1 MEIKDD
7 ITRRKIELTIEIL
20 QAALQGK
27 DIEFNS
33 RSDKGWVKIDN
44 IRVICPSIIE
54 SYRIANNYRP
64 CDTKHEFIQLME
76 YHVHNLTI
84 KETNT
89 QYLYSIINVCE
100 TYVMLNRQDG
110 TGSVPVTFKKLFD
123 NFTIK
128 NEKEYIIGIKINNNE
143 EQWI

>member
-7 ITRRKIELTIEIL
+7 ITRRKIELTIEVL

-27 DIEFNS
+27 DIEINS
-33 RSDKGWVKIDN
+33 YSDKGWVKVDN
-44 IRVICPSIIE
+44 IRIICPSVIE

-64 CDTKHEFIQLME
+64 CATKQEFIQLMV

-84 KETNT
+84 KETNS
-89 QYLYSIINVCE
+89 QYLYSITNVYE

-110 TGSVPVTFKKLFD
+110 SGSVPATFEELFD
-123 NFTIK
+123 NFIF
-128 NEKEYIIGIKINNNE
+128 NNDKD
-143 EQWI
+143 

>member
-7 ITRRKIELTIEIL
+7 ITRKKVELTIEIL

-33 RSDKGWVKIDN
+33 HSDKGWVKLDN
-44 IRVICPSIIE
+44 IRIICPSIIE

-64 CDTKHEFIQLME
+64 CGTKHEFIQLMT

-89 QYLYSIINVCE
+89 QYLYSITNVCD
-100 TYVMLNRQDG
+100 TYAMLNRQDG
-110 TGSVPVTFKKLFD
+110 SGSVPVTFKELFD
-123 NFTIK
+123 NFTFNNDK
-128 NEKEYIIGIKINNNE
+128 DYIIGIKINDE
-143 EQWI
+143 EE

>member
-7 ITRRKIELTIEIL
+7 ITRKKIELTIEIL

-27 DIEFNS
+27 DIEYNS
-33 RSDKGWVKIDN
+33 LSDKGWIKVDN
-44 IRVICPSIIE
+44 IRIICPSIIE

-64 CDTKHEFIQLME
+64 CGTKHEFIQLMV

-89 QYLYSIINVCE
+89 QYLYSIINVNE
-100 TYVMLNRQDG
+100 TYVILNRQDG
-110 TGSVPVTFKKLFD
+110 SGDVPVTFKELFD
-123 NFTIK
+123 NFIFNNDK
-128 NEKEYIIGIKINNNE
+128 DYIIGIKINNE
-143 EQWI
+143 EE

>member
-27 DIEFNS
+27 DIEYNS
-33 RSDKGWVKIDN
+33 TDNGWNKTEN
-44 IRVICPSIIE
+44 LLAICPAIIE
-54 SYRIANNYRP
+54 CCRIANNYRP
-64 CDTKHEFIQLME
+64 CGTKHEFIQLMI

-84 KETNT
+84 KETNS
-89 QYLYSIINVCE
+89 QYLYSITNVYD

-110 TGSVPVTFKKLFD
+110 SGDIPATFKELFD
-123 NFTIK
+123 NFTFNNDK
-128 NEKEYIIGIKINNNE
+128 DYIIGIKINDE
-143 EQWI
+143 EE

>member
-27 DIEFNS
+27 DIEYNS
-33 RSDKGWVKIDN
+33 LSDKGWIKVDN
-44 IRVICPSIIE
+44 IRIICPDIIE

-64 CDTKHEFIQLME
+64 CGTKHEFIQLMV

-84 KETNT
+84 KETNS
-89 QYLYSIINVCE
+89 QYLYSIINVDE

-110 TGSVPVTFKKLFD
+110 TGSVPVTFKELFD
-123 NFTIK
+123 NFTFNNDK
-128 NEKEYIIGIKINNNE
+128 DYIIGIKINDE
-143 EQWI
+143 EE

>member
-27 DIEFNS
+27 DIEINS
-33 RSDKGWVKIDN
+33 YSDKGWIKLDKIG
-44 IRVICPSIIE
+44 IICPDVIE

-64 CDTKHEFIQLME
+64 CGTKHEFIQLMV

-89 QYLYSIINVCE
+89 QYLYSITNVYE

-110 TGSVPVTFKKLFD
+110 SGDIPATFKELFD
-123 NFTIK
+123 NFTFNNDK
-128 NEKEYIIGIKINNNE
+128 DYTIGIKINDE
-143 EQWI
+143 EV

>member
-1 MEIKDD
+1 MKIKDD

-27 DIEFNS
+27 DIEYNS
-33 RSDKGWVKIDN
+33 LSDKGWVKLDN
-44 IRVICPSIIE
+44 IRIICPDIIE

-64 CDTKHEFIQLME
+64 CGTKHEFIQLMV

-89 QYLYSIINVCE
+89 QYLYSITHVYE
-100 TYVMLNRQDG
+100 TYVTLNRQDG
-110 TGSVPVTFKKLFD
+110 SGDIAVTFKELFD
-123 NFTIK
+123 DFIFNNDK
-128 NEKEYIIGIKINNNE
+128 DYIIGIKIDDE
-143 EQWI
+143 EE

>member
-7 ITRRKIELTIEIL
+7 ITRRKVELTIEIL
-20 QAALQGK
+20 QAALQSK

-33 RSDKGWVKIDN
+33 HSDKGWVKLDN
-44 IRVICPSIIE
+44 IRIICPSIIE

-64 CDTKHEFIQLME
+64 CGTKHEFIQLMT

-89 QYLYSIINVCE
+89 QYLYSITNVCD
-100 TYVMLNRQDG
+100 TYAMLNRQDG
-110 TGSVPVTFKKLFD
+110 SGSVPVTFKELFD
-123 NFTIK
+123 NFTFNNDK
-128 NEKEYIIGIKINNNE
+128 DYIIGIKINDE
-143 EQWI
+143 EE

>member
-7 ITRRKIELTIEIL
+7 ITRKKIELTIEIL

-27 DIEFNS
+27 DIEINS
-33 RSDKGWVKIDN
+33 YSDKGWIKLDKIG
-44 IRVICPSIIE
+44 IICPDVIE

-64 CDTKHEFIQLME
+64 CGTKHEFIQLMV

-89 QYLYSIINVCE
+89 QYLYSITNVYE

-110 TGSVPVTFKKLFD
+110 SGDVPVTFKELFD
-123 NFTIK
+123 NFIFNNDK
-128 NEKEYIIGIKINNNE
+128 DYIIGIKINNE
-143 EQWI
+143 EE

>member
-27 DIEFNS
+27 DIEINS
-33 RSDKGWVKIDN
+33 YSDKGWIKLDKIG
-44 IRVICPSIIE
+44 IICPDVIE

-64 CDTKHEFIQLME
+64 CGTKHEFIQLMV

-89 QYLYSIINVCE
+89 QYLYSIIHVHE
-100 TYVMLNRQDG
+100 TYVTLNRQDG
-110 TGSVPVTFKKLFD
+110 SGDISVTFKELFD
-123 NFTIK
+123 DFIFNNDKDYT
-128 NEKEYIIGIKINNNE
+128 IGIKINDE
-143 EQWI
+143 EE